1 MTTKGSIQNRVDAL
15 EDALTYDEGAALF
28 AVPPTA
34 QPGTMEPQPD
44 GEITVNGEV
53 VVPHHLPRGFRRGP
67 NIPMIT
73 YRQVLLS
80 WVFMPDEILRRE
92 IERRETHDEPIPPIV
107 NEVDV

>member
-1 MTTKGSIQNRVDAL
+1 
-15 EDALTYDEGAALF
+15 
-28 AVPPTA
+28 
-34 QPGTMEPQPD
+34 
-44 GEITVNGEV
+44 
-53 VVPHHLPRGFRRGP
+53 
-67 NIPMIT
+67 MIT